1 MKEEKKRIIFF
12 RSKKLTSSNEL
23 YIYIYIYIYIYKG
36 SDLVILLNVWTRL
49 IPCRP
54 TLINSSILPLEKEDP
69 AIGLYNSLRHNCYNF

>member
-1 MKEEKKRIIFF
+1 MF
-12 RSKKLTSSNEL
+12 L
-23 YIYIYIYIYIYKG
+23 YIYKG